1 MYLVSQENAFKEKDK
16 TSSEDLVDGLVSAFL
31 EDEVLTS
38 IEFGYDFT
46 KKYIETIKLED
57 INAAAKALI
66 TDDNRAVVLMAPEK
80 DKDKLPSAEKI
91 KELLNNTGK
100 DVTAYVDQ
108 SVQKPLIEKLQKGSK
123 VVATKQIPEIG
134 VTELTLGN
142 GVKVVVK
149 STDFKNDEILISGYS
164 VGGSNLYADKDADNA
179 KLAST
184 IASISGVGV

>member
-149 STDFKNDEILISGYS
+149 STDFKTTKS
-164 VGGSNLYADKDADNA
+164 
-179 KLAST
+179 
-184 IASISGVGV
+184 